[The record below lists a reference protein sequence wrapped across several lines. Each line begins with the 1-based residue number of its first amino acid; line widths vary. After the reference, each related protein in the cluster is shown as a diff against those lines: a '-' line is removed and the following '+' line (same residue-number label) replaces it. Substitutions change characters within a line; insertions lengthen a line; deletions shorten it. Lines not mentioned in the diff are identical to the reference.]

1 MAVPDYQQFMLP
13 FLRILGDGQVHS
25 LSEIKERLAE
35 EFGLTEEDRKELLPS
50 GRQRTFDNRVGW
62 ARTYLKKALLLESPE
77 RAKYRI
83 TPRGREAL
91 LMEPET
97 IDINFLSQY
106 PEFLEFINSSK
117 KRNKKQQDTEI
128 NIGESR
134 RTPDET
140 IDAIYQELRREL
152 KQEILELVKECSPS
166 FFEKLVVDLLVAM
179 GYGGSRADAGQAIG
193 RSGDG
198 GIDGIIKEDKLGLD
212 TIYIQAKRWNGSVGR
227 PEIQKF
233 TGSLIGQGANKGVFI
248 TTSTFTDGAKEYVE
262 RIDRKIVLIDGEQ
275 LAEFMLDYDIG
286 VNEKERY
293 IIKQIDMDYF
303 VED

>member
-83 TPRGREAL
+83 TPRGREVL

-97 IDINFLSQY
+97 IDVHFLSQY
-106 PEFLEFINSSK
+106 PEFLEFKNSS
-117 KRNKKQQDTEI
+117 RRSQTQHDTETKT
-128 NIGESR
+128 GENQ
-134 RTPDET
+134 RTPEET
-140 IDAIYQELRREL
+140 LEASYQELRREL

-248 TTSTFTDGAKEYVE
+248 TTSTFTDGAKEYVD

-286 VNEKERY
+286 VNEHARY
-293 IIKQIDMDYF
+293 IIKRIDTDYF

>member
-1 MAVPDYQQFMLP
+1 MAVPDYQSLMLP

-25 LSEIKERLAE
+25 LDEIKERLAK
-35 EFGLTEEDRKELLPS
+35 EFSLTDEDMKELLPS
-50 GRQRTFDNRVGW
+50 GRQRTFENRVGW

-83 TPRGREAL
+83 TPRGREVL
-91 LMEPET
+91 SMEPET
-97 IDINFLSQY
+97 IDVHFLSRY
-106 PEFLEFINSSK
+106 PEFVAFKSSSK
-117 KRNKKQQDTEI
+117 KNRNESETQNKETE
-128 NIGESR
+128 NK
-134 RTPDET
+134 RTPEET
-140 IDAIYQELRREL
+140 LEASYQELQKKL
-152 KQEILELVKECSPS
+152 KEEILELVKSCSPS

-193 RSGDG
+193 RSGDE

-233 TGSLIGQGANKGVFI
+233 TGSLIGQGAHKGVFI
-248 TTSTFTDGAKEYVE
+248 TTSTFTDGAKEYVN

-275 LAEFMLDYDIG
+275 LAEYMMDYDIG
-286 VNEKERY
+286 VNEYARY
-293 IIKQIDMDYF
+293 VIKRIDTDYF
-303 VED
+303 TED

>member
-83 TPRGREAL
+83 TSRGREAL

-97 IDINFLSQY
+97 IDVNFLSQY
-106 PEFLEFINSSK
+106 PEFLEFKNSS
-117 KRNKKQQDTEI
+117 RRSQTQHDTETKT
-128 NIGESR
+128 GENQ
-134 RTPDET
+134 RTPEET
-140 IDAIYQELRREL
+140 LEASYQELRREL

-233 TGSLIGQGANKGVFI
+233 TGSLIGHGANKGVFI

-286 VNEKERY
+286 VNEHARY
-293 IIKQIDMDYF
+293 IIKRIDMDYF